1 MTWLH
6 EALVTIFNAAIWEAG
21 HNGRI
26 PLADMPALGQWMAQG
41 WPPVQ
46 HDVMDADEFL
56 WFALDAVSQAEQHA
70 GAAMFLGRPDRWYEA
85 GRWRCAAGHVSS
97 GYIKSE
103 SLGAMCQCGELARL
117 TFPGDEEM
125 TFDDEWGDA

>member
-6 EALVTIFNAAIWEAG
+6 EALVTIFNAAVWEAG
-21 HNGRI
+21 TNGRI

-56 WFALDAVSQAEQHA
+56 WFALDAVS
-70 GAAMFLGRPDRWYEA
+70 LG
-85 GRWRCAAGHVSS
+85 S
-97 GYIKSE
+97 
-103 SLGAMCQCGELARL
+103 MCQCGELARL
-117 TFPGDEEM
+117 TFPGDEEI